1 MTTSAILR
9 AALVEQLTENGTLAD
24 PAWAAAAAAV
34 PRELFTGSYFDA
46 IDGSSPTAYRT
57 LRHGDPGWLEGV
69 YTDRTLVTQLDGRTH
84 PEDAGE
90 RPVTGAPSSSSTLPS
105 LVLGMWQRLG
115 AEAGHRVLEVGTGTG
130 YSTALG
136 AHRLGDGNVTSI
148 EYDPRV
154 AARAA
159 AALRAAYYA
168 PRLLTGD
175 GLGGDPHAG
184 AFDRLIATCSVRY
197 LPMAWLHQ
205 VRPGGRI
212 LVTLSGWSYAN
223 ALALLDVTGPGEA
236 TGRFLP
242 GFTSFMIARPHDRPP
257 RPTLA
262 LLPGRNARAGSI
274 PRSSTPGP
282 AAGSHSSP
290 RPPPNGWAAERSR
303 SSRTWPPARR
313 PEPCPTPQAAGPWS
327 SADHSACGTRWKPP
341 SRPGRT
347 RASRTRSPSA
357 SPSRR
362 PGNGSGS
369 APRTGRAGTCQ
380 SDTGARAARLHT
392 GGRRVRLPVHR
403 AVAQE
408 EAHQVEGAATV
419 YPRDSYSGKPSFEA
433 VRVAGRSVASARAA
447 SMTARPTPRERK
459 AEEVAIQ

>member
-1 MTTSAILR
+1 M
-9 AALVEQLTENGTLAD
+9 
-24 PAWAAAAAAV
+24 
-34 PRELFTGSYFDA
+34 
-46 IDGSSPTAYRT
+46 
-57 LRHGDPGWLEGV
+57 
-69 YTDRTLVTQLDGRTH
+69 
-84 PEDAGE
+84 
-90 RPVTGAPSSSSTLPS
+90 TGAPSSSSTLPS

-148 EYDPRV
+148 EYDARV
-154 AARAA
+154 AERAA
-159 AALRAAYYA
+159 AALRAAGYT

-175 GLGGDPHAG
+175 GLGGDPDG
-184 AFDRLIATCSVRY
+184 GTFDRLIATCSVRY

-257 RPTLA
+257 ARPWLCS
-262 LLPGRNARAGSI
+262 PGRSARAGSI

-290 RPPPNGWAAERSR
+290 RPPPNGWEAERSR

-313 PEPCPTPQAAGPWS
+313 PGPCPTRGRLDRGPARTTPPVGPGGNRRRDLAGRGRAAPGRLRHHRLGGRATGLARHRGRAGLGPSDLTPALRRPGRAQEVGGSDSLCTMPWLRRRPTRSRATPPRTQATRTAAGP
-327 SADHSACGTRWKPP
+327 
-341 SRPGRT
+341 
-347 RASRTRSPSA
+347 ASRR
-357 SPSRR
+357 
-362 PGNGSGS
+362 
-369 APRTGRAGTCQ
+369 
-380 SDTGARAARLHT
+380 
-392 GGRRVRLPVHR
+392 
-403 AVAQE
+403 
-408 EAHQVEGAATV
+408 
-419 YPRDSYSGKPSFEA
+419 
-433 VRVAGRSVASARAA
+433 
-447 SMTARPTPRERK
+447 
-459 AEEVAIQ
+459 